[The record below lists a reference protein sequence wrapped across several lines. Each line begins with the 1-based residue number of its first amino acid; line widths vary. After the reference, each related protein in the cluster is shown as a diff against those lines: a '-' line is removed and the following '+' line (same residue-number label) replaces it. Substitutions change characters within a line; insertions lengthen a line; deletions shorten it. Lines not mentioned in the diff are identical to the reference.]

1 MNHIYI
7 FFYFERKLEFAN
19 SFEDI
24 YIWKV
29 GTEPPKGGHGPS
41 RFLYLKLR
49 VYMFYEFF
57 RIWPKKIIF
66 SPLNIIFSPLNN
78 KRTTMVTTRTT

>member
-7 FFYFERKLEFAN
+7 YIYIFFERKLEFAN

-29 GTEPPKGGHGPS
+29 GIEPPKGAMAP
-41 RFLYLKLR
+41 LD
-49 VYMFYEFF
+49 FYF
-57 RIWPKKIIF
+57 
-66 SPLNIIFSPLNN
+66 
-78 KRTTMVTTRTT
+78 